1 MLWKVALFLCA
12 LGWARAA
19 NCDREC
25 LRGLVTQY
33 LNAMTAHNPG
43 ALPLASN
50 ARFTENAAEM
60 KLGEGLWKNA
70 SGIGSYRLD
79 ILDVR
84 QGVAAS
90 QVVVQEAGAPVMLTV
105 RLKVADQKISEI

>member
-1 MLWKVALFLCA
+1 MRTSIFGKTALFLCFF
-12 LGWARAA
+12 GWARAA
-19 NCDREC
+19 DCDREC

-60 KLGEGLWKNA
+60 KLGEGLWTNA

-84 QGVAAS
+84 QGVAVS
-90 QVVVQEAGAPVMLTV
+90 QVVVQEAGAPVMLSL
-105 RLKVADQKISEI
+105 RLK